1 MWVGNEGSSNH
12 RLDYVTEILG
22 LVQIT
27 VSFSE
32 L

>member
-1 MWVGNEGSSNH
+1 MWVGNEGSSNR